1 MIDSTQIVLIIE
13 LVLILLFSIA
23 LYCFYIKKNT
33 YFLVGILT
41 VFLWFLNFGLIVL
54 LPFDIYYNIK
64 QSDKSKKDINNNI
77 LSISYAC
84 SYWIIFVLSWVFL
97 PVLKEYENRGE
108 FTRMEKLKGS
118 IKSNIMFYVI
128 LGIVAVV
135 GLIGCVIYVIINEQ
149 ETFANFFGN
158 LYRLCIDASNLYGLF
173 FIIFMLGYSIPK
185 IPLSLWGKFNNEKR
199 IKYLEFKTGS
209 ICQDIVKGKKD
220 LLKYGHQ
227 IQATLDDL
235 RYGDDRDTN
244 EISKYETNLEE
255 IIQEY
260 KDNKDLYEIDLN
272 EDRNDEK
279 SIKKV
284 SDLITLHSTIKKTQN
299 NLLFLNCQLKKLYK
313 EWKFRKSLNLYQV
326 VSTDESKK
334 QPLDSDNFEPVEIS
348 NFKRFYHL
356 KMKPILI
363 IIAIVLILAFD
374 AILLFSEVTFFAGF
388 NGCVFGLIIKSVSGF
403 FAVHI
408 FTIVPLLAI
417 YYFTT
422 FSLFRMKISLF
433 IGIHGNHHTNSFS
446 ILFLTNFICTI
457 GFALGV
463 HFMELIKIS
472 NTEKPQTKLVEDYGF
487 KIDSK
492 SVLHKIMQF
501 FPIIL
506 IVLVIIQYF
515 NVFNKVMSC
524 LGFPTFGDSDE
535 SKEIESEGR
544 RYLRD
549 LDKELMKT
557 KDLDLKIDDDI

>member
-1 MIDSTQIVLIIE
+1 MIDYTQIVLIIE

-64 QSDKSKKDINNNI
+64 QSDTSEKEFNSKI
-77 LSISYAC
+77 LLISYAC

-128 LGIVAVV
+128 IGIAAVV
-135 GLIGCVIYVIINEQ
+135 GLIGCVIYVIIKKME
-149 ETFANFFGN
+149 FVPFFEG
-158 LYRLCIDASNLYGLF
+158 LYKFCIDASNLYGLL

-279 SIKKV
+279 AIKKV

-326 VSTDESKK
+326 VNTDESKK
-334 QPLDSDNFEPVEIS
+334 QPLDGENFEPVEIS

-388 NGCVFGLIIKSVSGF
+388 NGCVFGLIIRSVSGF

-408 FTIVPLLAI
+408 FTIIPLLAI

-472 NTEKPQTKLVEDYGF
+472 DTKNKTVMVDQYGF
-487 KIDSK
+487 VIKSE
-492 SVLHKIMQF
+492 SVLQKVMQF

-535 SKEIESEGR
+535 SKEMESEGR

>member
-1 MIDSTQIVLIIE
+1 MIDYTQIVLIIE

-64 QSDKSKKDINNNI
+64 QSDTSEKEFNSKI
-77 LSISYAC
+77 LLISYAC

-128 LGIVAVV
+128 IGIAAVV
-135 GLIGCVIYVIINEQ
+135 GLIGCVIYVIIKKME
-149 ETFANFFGN
+149 FVPFFEG
-158 LYRLCIDASNLYGLF
+158 LYKFCIDASNLYGLL

-255 IIQEY
+255 IKQEY

-284 SDLITLHSTIKKTQN
+284 SDLITLNSTIKKTQN

-313 EWKFRKSLNLYQV
+313 EWKFRKSLTLYQV
-326 VSTDESKK
+326 VSIDESKK

-356 KMKPILI
+356 KIKPILI

-388 NGCVFGLIIKSVSGF
+388 NGCVFGLIIRSVSGF

-408 FTIVPLLAI
+408 FTIIPLLAI

-472 NTEKPQTKLVEDYGF
+472 DTKNKTVMVDQYGF
-487 KIDSK
+487 VIKSE
-492 SVLHKIMQF
+492 SVLQKVMQF

-535 SKEIESEGR
+535 SKEMESEGR

>member
-1 MIDSTQIVLIIE
+1 MIDYTQIVLIIE

-64 QSDKSKKDINNNI
+64 QSDTSEKEFNSKI

-128 LGIVAVV
+128 IGIAAVV
-135 GLIGCVIYVIINEQ
+135 GLIGCVIYVIIKKKE
-149 ETFANFFGN
+149 FVPFFVG
-158 LYRLCIDASNLYGLF
+158 LYKFCIDASNLYGLL

-279 SIKKV
+279 AIKKV

-313 EWKFRKSLNLYQV
+313 EWKFRKSLTLYQV

-356 KMKPILI
+356 KIKPILI

-388 NGCVFGLIIKSVSGF
+388 NGCVFGLIIRSVSGF

-408 FTIVPLLAI
+408 FTIIPLLAI

-472 NTEKPQTKLVEDYGF
+472 DTKNKTVMVDQYGF
-487 KIDSK
+487 VIKSE
-492 SVLHKIMQF
+492 SVLQKVMQF

-535 SKEIESEGR
+535 SKEMESEGR

>member
-1 MIDSTQIVLIIE
+1 MIDYTQIVLIIE

-64 QSDKSKKDINNNI
+64 QSDTSEKEFNSKI

-128 LGIVAVV
+128 IGIAAVV
-135 GLIGCVIYVIINEQ
+135 GLIGCVIYVIIKKME
-149 ETFANFFGN
+149 FVPFFEG
-158 LYRLCIDASNLYGLF
+158 LYKFCIDASNLYGLL

-279 SIKKV
+279 AIKKV

-326 VSTDESKK
+326 VNTDESKK
-334 QPLDSDNFEPVEIS
+334 QPLDGENFEPVEIS

-388 NGCVFGLIIKSVSGF
+388 NGCVFGLIIRSVSGF

-408 FTIVPLLAI
+408 FTIIPLLAI

-472 NTEKPQTKLVEDYGF
+472 DTKNKTVMVDQYGF
-487 KIDSK
+487 VIKSE
-492 SVLHKIMQF
+492 SVLQKVMQF

-535 SKEIESEGR
+535 SKEMESEGR